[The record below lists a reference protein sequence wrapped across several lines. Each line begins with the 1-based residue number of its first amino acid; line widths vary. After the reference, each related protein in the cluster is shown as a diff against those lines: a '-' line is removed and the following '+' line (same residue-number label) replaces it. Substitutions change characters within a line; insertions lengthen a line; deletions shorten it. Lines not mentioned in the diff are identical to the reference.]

1 MVVRKMIL
9 FGIITSL
16 FLIYIIIICVVY
28 FSQKRMLFYPVR
40 EITVTPKYI
49 GLDFEDVV
57 LTTKDNVNIA
67 AWYIPARSE
76 RGTLLFCHG
85 NAGNISHRLDSIR
98 IFHDLNL
105 SVFIFDYRGYGTS
118 KGSPTEE
125 GTYLDAEAAL
135 DYLMNVKKVHP
146 DKVILF
152 GRSLGSGVAAEI
164 AMRHQAGALIIES
177 GFTSVPALGRNYFP
191 FLPVR
196 LLSRYS
202 YATADK
208 VGEINIPKL
217 FIHSPQDEIIPF
229 RYGRHLYENASP
241 PKEFLEIKG
250 GHNDGF
256 FISGH
261 IYTDGLNR
269 FISKYL

>member
-1 MVVRKMIL
+1 MIL
-9 FGIITSL
+9 LGIITSL
-16 FLIYIIIICVVY
+16 FLIYIIVICVVY

-57 LTTKDNVNIA
+57 FTTRDNVNIA

-105 SVFIFDYRGYGTS
+105 SVFIFDYRGYGNS

-125 GTYLDAEAAL
+125 GTYLDAEAAV
-135 DYLMNVKKVHP
+135 DYLMNVKKVHL

-164 AMRHQAGALIIES
+164 AMRYQAGALIIES